1 MVKYLSK
8 LFIKRLYLKLIIF
21 GLLVQIISLFRN
33 YPSNHPCGRVL
44 DINSAMSVLIN
55 CDSAVYMK
63 DAQNPFRLVNG
74 ESVYQDRPLPT
85 LLVAT
90 LSKFWHFLNLPDY
103 YRDVQGNSGQIVT
116 YSLITYVIF
125 LALSAAIFSFT
136 CYLGIKSLFHFQ
148 QKLNIPNEIFIS
160 TAFIFVTVISMNEI
174 TKTFFW
180 TPGSQMFNLLLPI
193 YAFYLISDGD
203 KTIKDKFYLTQIL
216 IVGLLL
222 FSYAFFVILLIPLIL
237 MKWNKLKYRL
247 LLCLIPVLSY
257 LTYPYLLNQIGG
269 VYNNYAVG
277 YRRMY
282 VWVIDAYQQNIF
294 FEKLSEYLGYF
305 LKSIPVIPTIIL
317 LIAFTVFSLMQRDI
331 KLDFRNELVLISVHI
346 LMISFYGYYSRRLTF
361 PIVVFLLLTAIKLF
375 FCLKNDAQNKI
386 LQLGIPILVPIA
398 TGSWI
403 FTLGPLV

>member
-1 MVKYLSK
+1 M
-8 LFIKRLYLKLIIF
+8 IIF

-44 DINSAMSVLIN
+44 DINSAMNVLIN

-63 DAQNPFRLVNG
+63 DAQNPVRLVNG

-85 LLVAT
+85 LLVAA

-136 CYLGIKSLFHFQ
+136 CYLGIKSLFQFQ
-148 QKLNIPNEIFIS
+148 QKLNIPNEILIS

-193 YAFYLISDGD
+193 YAFYLINRGD
-203 KTIKDKFYLTQIL
+203 KTITDKFYLTQIL
-216 IVGLLL
+216 IVSLLL
-222 FSYAFFVILLIPLIL
+222 FSYAFFVILIIPLLLI
-237 MKWNKLKYRL
+237 KWNKLRYRL
-247 LLCLIPVLSY
+247 LLCFIPIISY
-257 LTYPYLLNQIGG
+257 LTYPYLLNQFGG
-269 VYNNYAVG
+269 VYNNYAIG

-282 VWVIDAYQQNIF
+282 VWVMDAYKQNVF
-294 FEKLSEYLGYF
+294 FDKLSEYLGYF
-305 LKSIPVIPTIIL
+305 LKSIPVLPTTIL
-317 LIAFTVFSLMQRDI
+317 LITFTVFSLMQRNM

-361 PIVVFLLLTAIKLF
+361 PILVFLLLTAIKLF
-375 FCLKNDAQNKI
+375 FYLKNDAQNKI
-386 LQLGIPILVPIA
+386 LQLGIPVLVPIA

>member
-8 LFIKRLYLKLIIF
+8 LFTKRLYLKLIIF

-63 DAQNPFRLVNG
+63 DAQNPVRLVNG

-85 LLVAT
+85 LLVAA

-103 YRDVQGNSGQIVT
+103 YRDVQGNSGQMVT

-125 LALSAAIFSFT
+125 MALSAAIFSFT

-193 YAFYLISDGD
+193 YAFYLISRGD
-203 KTIKDKFYLTQIL
+203 KTITDKFYLTQIL
-216 IVGLLL
+216 IVSLLL
-222 FSYAFFVILLIPLIL
+222 FSYAFFVILIIPLLLI
-237 MKWNKLKYRL
+237 KWNKLRYRL
-247 LLCLIPVLSY
+247 LLCLIPIILY
-257 LTYPYLLNQIGG
+257 LTYPYLLNQFGG

-282 VWVIDAYQQNIF
+282 VWVIDAYKQNIF
-294 FEKLSEYLGYF
+294 YEKLSEFLSYF
-305 LKSIPVIPTIIL
+305 LRSVPVLPTIIL
-317 LIAFTVFSLMQRDI
+317 LIAFIALSLMQKNI
-331 KLDFRNELVLISVHI
+331 KLDFRGELVLISVHI
-346 LMISFYGYYSRRLTF
+346 FMIGFYGYYSRRLTF
-361 PIVVFLLLTAIKLF
+361 PIIIFFLLVI
-375 FCLKNDAQNKI
+375 LKMFYALRSNVRYKI
-386 LQLGIPILVPIA
+386 LELGMPVVVLYIFI
-398 TGSWI
+398 SWA

>member
-8 LFIKRLYLKLIIF
+8 LFTKRLYLKLIIF

-55 CDSAVYMK
+55 CDSAVYMQ
-63 DAQNPFRLVNG
+63 DAQNPVRLVNG

-103 YRDVQGNSGQIVT
+103 YRDVQGNSGQMVT

-136 CYLGIKSLFHFQ
+136 CYLGIKSLFQFQ
-148 QKLNIPNEIFIS
+148 QKLNIPDEIFIS
-160 TAFIFVTVISMNEI
+160 TAFIFVTAISMNEI

-180 TPGSQMFNLLLPI
+180 TPGSQMFNLLLPV
-193 YAFYLISDGD
+193 YAFYLISGD
-203 KTIKDKFYLTQIL
+203 NKTITNKFYLTQIL
-216 IVGLLL
+216 IVSFLL
-222 FSYAFFVILLIPLIL
+222 FSYAFFVILLIPLLLI
-237 MKWNKLKYRL
+237 KWNKLRYRL
-247 LLCLIPVLSY
+247 LLCLIPIISY
-257 LTYPYLLNQIGG
+257 LTYPYLLNQFGG

-282 VWVIDAYQQNIF
+282 VWVIDAYKQNVF
-294 FEKLSEYLGYF
+294 LEKLSEYFGYF
-305 LKSIPVIPTIIL
+305 LNSIPVIPAIIL
-317 LIAFTVFSLMQRDI
+317 LIAFTIFFFME
-331 KLDFRNELVLISVHI
+331 KNTNLDFRGELVLISIHI
-346 LMISFYGYYSRRLTF
+346 FMIGFYGYYSRRLTF
-361 PIVVFLLLTAIKLF
+361 PVIIFLILVI
-375 FCLKNDAQNKI
+375 LKMFYALISSSRQKI
-386 LQLGIPILVPIA
+386 LELGMPVVVLYIFI
-398 TGSWI
+398 SWV

>member
-8 LFIKRLYLKLIIF
+8 LFTNRLYLKLIIF
-21 GLLVQIISLFRN
+21 GLLVQIISFFRN

-44 DINSAMSVLIN
+44 DVNSAMSVLIN

-63 DAQNPFRLVNG
+63 DAQNPVRLING

-85 LLVAT
+85 LLVAA

-136 CYLGIKSLFHFQ
+136 CYLGIKSLFQFQ

-193 YAFYLISDGD
+193 YAFYLISRGD
-203 KTIKDKFYLTQIL
+203 KTITDKFYLTQIL
-216 IVGLLL
+216 IVSLLL
-222 FSYAFFVILLIPLIL
+222 FSYAFFVILIIPLLLI
-237 MKWNKLKYRL
+237 KWNKLRYRL
-247 LLCLIPVLSY
+247 LMCLIPVMSY
-257 LTYPYLLNQIGG
+257 LTYPYLLNQFGG
-269 VYNNYAVG
+269 VYNNYAIG

-282 VWVIDAYQQNIF
+282 VWVMDAYKQNVF
-294 FEKLSEYLGYF
+294 FDKLSEYLGYF
-305 LKSIPVIPTIIL
+305 LKSIPVLPTIIM
-317 LIAFTVFSLMQRDI
+317 LITFTVFSLMQKNI
-331 KLDFRNELVLISVHI
+331 KLDFRGELVLISAHI
-346 LMISFYGYYSRRLTF
+346 FMIGFYGYYSRRLTF
-361 PIVVFLLLTAIKLF
+361 PIIIFFLLVI
-375 FCLKNDAQNKI
+375 LKMFYALRGNVRYKI
-386 LQLGIPILVPIA
+386 LELGMPIVVLYIFI
-398 TGSWI
+398 SWA

>member
-8 LFIKRLYLKLIIF
+8 LFTKRLYLKLIIF

-63 DAQNPFRLVNG
+63 DAQNPVRLVNG

-85 LLVAT
+85 LLVAA

-148 QKLNIPNEIFIS
+148 QKINIPNEIFIS

-193 YAFYLISDGD
+193 YAFYLISFGD
-203 KTIKDKFYLTQIL
+203 KTITDKFYLTQIL
-216 IVGLLL
+216 IIALLL
-222 FSYAFFVILLIPLIL
+222 FSSAFFAILLIPLML
-237 MKWNKLKYRL
+237 MKWNRLKYRL
-247 LLCLIPVLSY
+247 LLCIIPVLAY
-257 LTYPYLLNQIGG
+257 LTYPYLLNQFGG
-269 VYNNYAVG
+269 VYNNYAIG

-282 VWVIDAYQQNIF
+282 VWVMDAYKQNVF
-294 FEKLSEYLGYF
+294 FDKLSEYLGYF
-305 LKSIPVIPTIIL
+305 LKSIPVLPTIIL
-317 LIAFTVFSLMQRDI
+317 LITFTVFSLMQKNI

-361 PIVVFLLLTAIKLF
+361 PIVLFLLLTAIKLF
-375 FCLKNDAQNKI
+375 FCLKNVAQNKI
-386 LQLGIPILVPIA
+386 LRLGIPVLLPIA

-403 FTLGPLV
+403 LTLGPLV

>member
-8 LFIKRLYLKLIIF
+8 LFTKRLYLKLIIF

-63 DAQNPFRLVNG
+63 DAQNPIRLVNG

-85 LLVAT
+85 LLVAAS
-90 LSKFWHFLNLPDY
+90 SKFWHFLNLPDY
-103 YRDVQGNSGQIVT
+103 YRDVQDNSGQMVT

-136 CYLGIKSLFHFQ
+136 CYLGIKSLFLFQ
-148 QKLNIPNEIFIS
+148 QKLNIPDEIFIS
-160 TAFIFVTVISMNEI
+160 TAFIFVTAVSMNEI

-193 YAFYLISDGD
+193 YAFYLISNGD
-203 KTIKDKFYLTQIL
+203 KIITDKFYLTQIL
-216 IVGLLL
+216 IVSLLL
-222 FSYAFFVILLIPLIL
+222 FSYAFFVILIIPLLLI
-237 MKWNKLKYRL
+237 KWNKLRYRL
-247 LLCLIPVLSY
+247 LLCLLPIISY
-257 LTYPYLLNQIGG
+257 LTYPYLLNQFGG

-282 VWVIDAYQQNIF
+282 VWVIDAYKQNVF
-294 FEKLSEYLGYF
+294 YEKLSEFLSYF
-305 LKSIPVIPTIIL
+305 LKSVPVLPTIIL
-317 LIAFTVFSLMQRDI
+317 LIAFIAFSLMQKNI
-331 KLDFRNELVLISVHI
+331 KLDFRGELVLISAHI
-346 LMISFYGYYSRRLTF
+346 FMIGFYGYYSRRLTF
-361 PIVVFLLLTAIKLF
+361 PIIIFFLLVI
-375 FCLKNDAQNKI
+375 LKMFYALRGNVRYKI
-386 LQLGIPILVPIA
+386 LELGMPVVVLYIFI
-398 TGSWI
+398 SWA